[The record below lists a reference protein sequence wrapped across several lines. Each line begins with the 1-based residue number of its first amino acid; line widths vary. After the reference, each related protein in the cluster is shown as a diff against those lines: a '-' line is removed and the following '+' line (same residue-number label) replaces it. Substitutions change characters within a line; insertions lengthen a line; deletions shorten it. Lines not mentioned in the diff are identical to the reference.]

1 VDCLGDDGL
10 FANNKKI
17 ITTRVVPARLKIEI
31 ETEKWIVWAPGL
43 IEYYCFLSKIR
54 GRRKEFWERGAKQ
67 KRHTTTTTKNNNTN
81 NNNTFNKCAERK
93 GTLDEETTKRTR

>member
-1 VDCLGDDGL
+1 L
-10 FANNKKI
+10 FPLKNTREKKG
-17 ITTRVVPARLKIEI
+17 V
-31 ETEKWIVWAPGL
+31 
-43 IEYYCFLSKIR
+43 F
-54 GRRKEFWERGAKQ
+54 ERGAKQ